1 MKPGRARRA
10 FFAFLALAL
19 GLSAVGLRSARE
31 APANLELKLDPE
43 ALGTPE
49 AAAYSSVALSI
60 APDGTASV
68 RLQPG
73 EAAPALPALD
83 LTMLLPAVPRLA
95 RGNDVLTRIA
105 LIQREFN
112 RNEVHADLGGG
123 RDFSV
128 ANNCLKQG
136 LWEVKLAQKDGDRSS
151 LRYHAWFTFPR
162 EPYARLFELR
172 TGLSYAAYEK
182 LFVDY
187 PGLGGL
193 PVPLETLR
201 QVTAE
206 TSTGALET
214 HAGDPLQRL
223 SEQTGKVQ
231 YVLATGV
238 ETYGDFTSAARQP
251 IALAKFTEPGL
262 YTTREPM
269 KFDLTWL
276 AAPQR
281 LTWRRVRNARVP
293 ESFTEIEV
301 AFANGNRL
309 LLADS
314 RLESLPPRSE
324 PPTGYPDVLPLV
336 AGIGTPV
343 IQASA
348 ADRAKELAEDR
359 PRYLMLLDAKG
370 NHVDNHFAGIDGVY
384 VWREGGAKESVHLW
398 LVSYERI
405 AFVAHLSAPWAPPP
419 AAR

>member
-1 MKPGRARRA
+1 MRRRRA
-10 FFAFLALAL
+10 LGVPLALVAL
-19 GLSAVGLRSARE
+19 AGAVLGLRSARE
-31 APANLELKLDPE
+31 VPTGLDLRLDPE
-43 ALGTPE
+43 ALATPE
-49 AAAYSSVALSI
+49 AAAYSSLALSI

-83 LTMLLPAVPRLA
+83 LKMLLPAVPRLA

-151 LRYHAWFTFPR
+151 LRYHAWFTFPS
-162 EPYARLFELR
+162 EPYARLFELQ
-172 TGLSYAAYEK
+172 TGLSYAAYGS
-182 LFVDY
+182 LFTDY

-193 PVPLETLR
+193 PVPLEALR

-206 TSTGALET
+206 NSTGPIET
-214 HAGDPLQRL
+214 HAGEPLQRL
-223 SEQTGKVQ
+223 SEQSGKVR
-231 YVLATGV
+231 YVLTAGV
-238 ETYGDFTSAARQP
+238 EKYGDFTSAVRQP

-262 YTTREPM
+262 YTTNEPM
-269 KFDLTWL
+269 KFDIAWL
-276 AAPQR
+276 AAPER
-281 LTWRRVRNARVP
+281 LTWRRVRSARAP
-293 ESFTEIEV
+293 EPFAEIEV

-314 RLESLPPRSE
+314 RLESLPARAE
-324 PPTGYPDVLPLV
+324 APTEYPEVLQLV

-343 IQASA
+343 VHASVV
-348 ADRAKELAEDR
+348 DRAKELAEDR

-384 VWREGGAKESVHLW
+384 VWRESGAKEAVHLW

-419 AAR
+419 VVR